1 MTATTAESNPTVRLT
16 PLTDSQP
23 RFHFGTLF
31 LAELRLLLYRLPWW
45 WYLVA
50 AGLIAASFFLPLE
63 TLRQNIL
70 PAALV
75 WPLLVWS
82 GLGCRETRYDTRQM
96 VFSAPRPLRTQIPVA
111 WLAGFVVAVLMGGG
125 TLVRFGLA
133 GEIASQLSLLA
144 GLLFIPSLALALGV
158 WTGSSKAFEV
168 VYVVFW
174 YLGLLNKVLEL
185 DYLGLHT
192 PQNWPTYLLLSLA
205 LFALALLGRQR
216 QLKS

>member
-1 MTATTAESNPTVRLT
+1 MKAVNVIYHLPSPSDELTATKSNPMVRLT

-50 AGLIAASFFLPLE
+50 VGLIAASFFLPLE

-82 GLGCRETRYDTRQM
+82 GLGCRETRSDTRQM
-96 VFSAPRPLRTQIPVA
+96 VFSAPRRCGIKSRSPG
-111 WLAGFVVAVLMGGG
+111 WLVSWLQ
-125 TLVRFGLA
+125 
-133 GEIASQLSLLA
+133 S
-144 GLLFIPSLALALGV
+144 
-158 WTGSSKAFEV
+158 
-168 VYVVFW
+168 
-174 YLGLLNKVLEL
+174 
-185 DYLGLHT
+185 
-192 PQNWPTYLLLSLA
+192 
-205 LFALALLGRQR
+205 
-216 QLKS
+216 